1 MSTLQILPP
10 LIWIINK
17 ILGEEIATD
26 FLNLV
31 IKNEK
36 FFNIEEIYD
45 FQERKTCKR
54 LILLL
59 PGKGCEWAKKTGG
72 CTMCALSKK
81 CQEIGKNFSGND
93 LISLCKIAI
102 DLTTKK
108 RPINLTIYN
117 GGSFLNNKEI
127 PEEAQLKICR
137 MVEKDPSIKK
147 LFIESRVEFIDEQKI
162 KSLKKELKNKT
173 LIIGIGLESQ
183 DDKIRNTFIRKGL
196 NKKDY
201 EEKIKLLKENG
212 VKIISYVFLKPIYLS
227 EKEAIEEAIKTID
240 YAFKAGTDE
249 VALEIAFIQEGTVM
263 EKLFRENKYKPPWL
277 WSVIEVIKKTYN
289 LGPINVGGF
298 GDTPPPIA
306 ISSNCNLCSSKIKD
320 SLQQYR
326 ETHNINLLNDLR
338 CSCYKLYKKEI
349 EIKL

>member
-17 ILGEEIATD
+17 ILGEEMATD
-26 FLNLV
+26 FLNII

-36 FFNIEEIYD
+36 FFNIEKIYD
-45 FQERKTCKR
+45 FQERKTSKH

-59 PGKGCEWAKKTGG
+59 PGNGCEWAKKTGG
-72 CTMCALSKK
+72 CTMCALSQK

-93 LISLCKIAI
+93 LVSLCKIAI
-102 DLTTKK
+102 DLNRKK
-108 RPINLTIYN
+108 HPINLTIYN
-117 GGSFLNNKEI
+117 GGSFLNNREI
-127 PEEAQLKICR
+127 PEETQLKICR
-137 MVEKDPSIKK
+137 IVEKDPSIKK

-173 LIIGIGLESQ
+173 LIIGIGLEAQ

-263 EKLFRENKYKPPWL
+263 EKLFKENKYKPPWL

-289 LGPINVGGF
+289 LGPISVGGF

-306 ISSNCNLCSSKIKD
+306 ISSNCNICSSEIKD

-326 ETHNINLLNDLR
+326 ETHDINLLNNLK